1 LANNLIELVDQYELR
16 RKNITYVKG
25 EVLNL
30 NVLTTTLKSIMRYE
44 FEVWMQVFK
53 ALVLASHFLR
63 ACQYVI
69 IDEKP

>member
-16 RKNITYVKG
+16 KKNITYVKG

-30 NVLTTTLKSIMRYE
+30 NVLTSILKSIMRYE

-63 ACQYVI
+63 ACQYVT